1 MSFFLNYLVSVIFIG
16 QGSGNLKW
24 RMILQC
30 LYRLFSFKGFQYF
43 CCWSLLFYLMFYFQK
58 QLVFLLYLEFVLEK
72 LQERKLLL
80 VSVVNMNGS
89 WKSEYARI
97 WSDENTFLKFSK
109 RFLILFMLWIFDWI
123 LFSAF
128 WKRFREVGIIFDK
141 STVVS
146 RKIKKLFNFFLCGGY
161 LPVMYFCFFFVGY
174 AKISFCFYLFVLA
187 IYLATFGF
195 IIIILPF
202 HVTHLCTQRC
212 IFVRSIYVHRF
223 WYLVWSRETLLRSYP
238 CWFVIIRF
246 ILIDMVV
253 SFLILIR
260 LFFEIFIMSYRIL
273 FLCFIFA
280 QKCIG
285 VLCVLW
291 SCCLCMTKIGFM

>member
-1 MSFFLNYLVSVIFIG
+1 MSFFFLENYLVSVIFIG

-30 LYRLFSFKGFQYF
+30 LYRLFSFKGLQYF

-97 WSDENTFLKFSK
+97 WSDEITFLKFSK
-109 RFLILFMLWIFDWI
+109 RFLILFILWIFDWI

-161 LPVMYFCFFFVGY
+161 LPVKNFCIFFCWLCKNFLLLLFVRPRYLPRHFRLHYYYIAFSCDSSLY
-174 AKISFCFYLFVLA
+174 AKMY
-187 IYLATFGF
+187 
-195 IIIILPF
+195 
-202 HVTHLCTQRC
+202 LCTKYIC
-212 IFVRSIYVHRF
+212 IYTIYVYIWSIYPSV
-223 WYLVWSRETLLRSYP
+223 LVSR
-238 CWFVIIRF
+238 
-246 ILIDMVV
+246 LI
-253 SFLILIR
+253 
-260 LFFEIFIMSYRIL
+260 
-273 FLCFIFA
+273 
-280 QKCIG
+280 
-285 VLCVLW
+285 
-291 SCCLCMTKIGFM
+291 

>member
-1 MSFFLNYLVSVIFIG
+1 MSIFAYTALLAISCDWNGVSVGSKWVFFLNYLVSVIFIG

-30 LYRLFSFKGFQYF
+30 LYRLFSFKGLQYF

-58 QLVFLLYLEFVLEK
+58 QLVFLLYLEFVLEM
-72 LQERKLLL
+72 LQERKLL
-80 VSVVNMNGS
+80 SVVNMNGS

-97 WSDENTFLKFSK
+97 RSDEITFLKFSK
-109 RFLILFMLWIFDWI
+109 RFLILFIFWIFDWI

-161 LPVMYFCFFFVGY
+161 LPVKYFCIFFVGY
-174 AKISFCFYLFVLA
+174 AKISFCLYLFVLA
-187 IYLATFGF
+187 IFLATFGF

-202 HVTHLCTQRC
+202 HSS
-212 IFVRSIYVHRF
+212 VRISSLYALKYICPSV
-223 WYLVWSRETLLRSYP
+223 LVSR
-238 CWFVIIRF
+238 
-246 ILIDMVV
+246 LI
-253 SFLILIR
+253 
-260 LFFEIFIMSYRIL
+260 
-273 FLCFIFA
+273 
-280 QKCIG
+280 
-285 VLCVLW
+285 
-291 SCCLCMTKIGFM
+291 